1 MVRDF
6 NHNDIE
12 FALRVLYH
20 PDLVDEEEMRLW
32 FADRENRKLFE
43 ELRQYREVGFGDA
56 GVPTPDL
63 KVQWNVLQQRVRR
76 DRKMQQIRWFS
87 AAAAVVIIL
96 FGMTFLLRPSSVPE
110 QKVMP
115 ELKTP
120 LAQLSEKKSVRLI
133 MEDGQEI
140 VLNTQETPSDRIPG
154 AERIQVDSLE
164 GIKYTDVNKR
174 KTEYHTLEIPRGAE
188 YMVILDDGT
197 EVWLNAES
205 ILRYPTHFDGDERVV
220 ELLGEG
226 YFEVKQDPKR
236 PFIVRTAQVDTR
248 VLGTEFNVQAY
259 ENQPVNV
266 TLVEGRVAVKEKVG
280 GEVILKPG
288 ENANLTNGVLSV
300 EKVDVQLYTSWKE
313 GFFYYEDVRLE
324 DLLSELGRWYDFT
337 VFFQNPEA
345 RDYRFKFWADR
356 KENFENVI
364 SRLSETATVTL
375 LINDKNVIVCSD

>member
-20 PDLVDEEEMRLW
+20 PDRVDEEEMRLW
-32 FADRENRKLFE
+32 FADRKNRKLFE
-43 ELRQYREVGFGDA
+43 ELRQYREVGFEDT
-56 GVPTPDL
+56 GVPAPDL
-63 KVQWNVLQQRVRR
+63 KAQWNMLQQRVRR
-76 DRKMQQIRWFS
+76 DRKIQQVRWFS
-87 AAAAVVIIL
+87 AVAAVVIIL
-96 FGMTFLLRPSSVPE
+96 FGITFLLRPSSVPE
-110 QKVMP
+110 QKIMP
-115 ELKTP
+115 ELKP
-120 LAQLSEKKSVRLI
+120 PVVQLAGEKSVRLI
-133 MEDGQEI
+133 MENGREI
-140 VLNTQETPSDRIPG
+140 ALSTRGILPDRIPG
-154 AERIQVDSLE
+154 VERICVDSLE
-164 GIKYTDVNKR
+164 GIRYTDSKKK

-205 ILRYPTHFDGDERVV
+205 ILRYPTHFDGEERVV

-226 YFEVKQDPKR
+226 YFEVKQDPER
-236 PFIVRTAQVDTR
+236 PFIVRTAQVDAR

-259 ENQPVNV
+259 EHQPVNV
-266 TLVEGRVAVKEKVG
+266 TLVEGSVAVKEKVG
-280 GEVILKPG
+280 EEIILKPG
-288 ENANLTNGVLSV
+288 ENANLTGGVLSV

-356 KENFENVI
+356 KENFESVI

-375 LINDKNVIVCSD
+375 LINDRNVVVCSD

>member
-20 PDLVDEEEMRLW
+20 PDLVDKEEMRLW

-43 ELRQYREVGFGDA
+43 ELRQYREVGFGDT

-96 FGMTFLLRPSSVPE
+96 FGMIFLLRPSSVSE

-120 LAQLSEKKSVRLI
+120 MVQLSEKKSVRLI

-140 VLNTQETPSDRIPG
+140 VLNTRETPSDRIPG

-236 PFIVRTAQVDTR
+236 LFIVRTAQVDTR